1 MATVDIAKAKT
12 SLSRL
17 VASLERGELNE
28 VVITRAGHPVAKLVP
43 VAAVTGKRLGVAK
56 GMFEVPD
63 DLDTPHDADIESM
76 FNGVTFRK

>member
-1 MATVDIAKAKT
+1 MEPIDLSKVKA

-17 VASLERGELNE
+17 VARLESGELNE

-43 VAAVTGKRLGVAK
+43 ATAATERRLGVAK

-63 DLDTPHDADIESM
+63 DIDASQSSEIERM
-76 FNGVTFRK
+76 FNGE

>member
-1 MATVDIAKAKT
+1 MEPIDLSKVKA

-17 VASLERGELNE
+17 VARLESGELNE

-43 VAAVTGKRLGVAK
+43 AAAATDKRLGIAK

-63 DLDTPHDADIESM
+63 DIDTPHSAEIERM
-76 FNGVTFRK
+76 FNGE